1 MTIGELFRLILPV
14 FALIAVGVALRRFHW
29 IEGTAETSL
38 LRLVV
43 YVCMPCLVFDTI
55 VGNASLREPG
65 NLFLPPLAGFV
76 TTAAGFGV
84 AYLAARS
91 IGLGKGTGLRTFA
104 VSAGICNYSY
114 LPLPIVGGIWGER
127 AQGLVL
133 VHNMGVDLALWSLGL
148 LVLTGASPREGWKK
162 LVTPMLLTLL
172 AAVAINVT
180 GLAPHVPG
188 FITSMARS
196 LGVCAVPIGLLMTGT
211 NLADYLDQPSKLLH
225 RNIAVAACLVRLGV
239 MPALMLG
246 FARLL
251 PCSVDLKRVLVVEAA
266 MPAAVF
272 PIIMARYYGGQP
284 LTAVQVVLSTT
295 AAGLIACP
303 LWIRAGLAWLGVG

>member
-55 VGNASLREPG
+55 VGNASLRDPG
-65 NLFLPPLAGFV
+65 NLLIPPLAGFV

-114 LPLPIVGGIWGER
+114 LPLPIVGGIWGQR
-127 AQGLVL
+127 PQGLVL
-133 VHNMGVDLALWSLGL
+133 VHNLGVDLALWSVGL
-148 LVLTGASPREGWKK
+148 IVLTGASAKGGWKR
-162 LVTPMLLTLL
+162 LITPMLVTLVVSVLINVSGL
-172 AAVAINVT
+172 AA
-180 GLAPHVPG
+180 HVPG

-196 LGVCAVPIGLLMTGT
+196 LGVCAVPIGLLMTGV
-211 NLADYLDQPSKLLH
+211 NLADFLDEPSKLLH
-225 RNIAVAACLVRLGV
+225 RNIALAACVVRLGI
-239 MPALMLG
+239 MPVLMLC

-251 PCSVDLKRVLVVEAA
+251 PCSIDLKRVLVVEAA

>member
-14 FALIAVGVALRRFHW
+14 FALIAVGVALRHFHW
-29 IEGTAETSL
+29 IEGTAETSMI
-38 LRLVV
+38 RLVV

-55 VGNASLREPG
+55 VGNASLRDPG
-65 NLFLPPLAGFV
+65 NLILPPLAGFV
-76 TTAAGFGV
+76 TTVAGFGV
-84 AYLAARS
+84 AYLAARA

-133 VHNMGVDLALWSLGL
+133 VHNMGVDLALWSVGL
-148 LVLTGASPREGWKK
+148 LILTGASPREGLRKI
-162 LVTPMLLTLL
+162 VTPMLVTLL
-172 AAVAINVT
+172 VAVAINLS
-180 GLAPHVPG
+180 GMAPRVPG
-188 FITSMARS
+188 VVGSMAHS
-196 LGVCAVPIGLLMTGT
+196 LGVCAVPIGLLMTGV
-211 NLADYLDQPSKLLH
+211 NLADYLDEPRKLLH
-225 RNIAVAACLVRLGV
+225 RNIALAACAVRLGI
-239 MPALMLG
+239 MPVLMLC

-251 PCSVDLKRVLVVEAA
+251 PCSVELKRVLVVEAA

-284 LTAVQVVLSTT
+284 LTAVQIVLSTT
-295 AAGLIACP
+295 AAGLVAVP
-303 LWIRAGLAWLGVG
+303 LWIRAGLAWVGVG